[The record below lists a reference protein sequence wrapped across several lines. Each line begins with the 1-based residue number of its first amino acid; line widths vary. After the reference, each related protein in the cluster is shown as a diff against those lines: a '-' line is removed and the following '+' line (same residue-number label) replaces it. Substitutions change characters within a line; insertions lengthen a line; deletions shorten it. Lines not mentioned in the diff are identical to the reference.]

1 MEDAG
6 FRLAVEHGFLPHQ
19 SFLGFAGR

>member
-6 FRLAVEHGFLPHQ
+6 FRLAVEHGFRPHQ